1 MYIPFIGVRT
11 AASSLQTGYRSPY
24 LLITHKKCE
33 DWNHLTYSPG
43 LGLCAW
49 DFLCAVSC
57 IKQEL
62 ESITPIKPIPS
73 CQWTL
78 HDKITNLTSRIWQ
91 LKIWWFGFVKL
102 AIIIAEHF
110 YSIFKIIA
118 WWYIVKANG
127 PRFINPA
134 WCPSKNVY
142 LACFQSIMH
151 LIIIAHNRQCFRV
164 PKYST

>member
-1 MYIPFIGVRT
+1 MYIPFIGVST

-102 AIIIAEHF
+102 AIIIAEHL
-110 YSIFKIIA
+110 IA
-118 WWYIVKANG
+118 SLRLLHDDILWRLMALDLLILHGVHRKM
-127 PRFINPA
+127 FILL
-134 WCPSKNVY
+134 V
-142 LACFQSIMH
+142 
-151 LIIIAHNRQCFRV
+151 FRV
-164 PKYST
+164 LCTLLL